1 MVYYGVPEG
10 PPQERVVV
18 DALLSGLLVGQ
29 LEGLGILCDAIICD
43 VCIIYIY
50 IYIYICINIYIYECV
65 CVY

>member
-50 IYIYICINIYIYECV
+50 IYIYIYI
-65 CVY
+65 